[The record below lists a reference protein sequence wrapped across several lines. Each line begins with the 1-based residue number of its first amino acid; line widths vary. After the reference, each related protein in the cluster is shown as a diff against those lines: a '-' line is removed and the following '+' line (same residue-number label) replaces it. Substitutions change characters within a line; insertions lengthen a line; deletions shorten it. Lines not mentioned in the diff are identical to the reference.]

1 MDEFEAGP
9 GQVLVVYTSGDTGG
23 EVSAPAFARDIAADA
38 ARRAAGG
45 WRIVSES
52 CFPVRQTGTAG
63 NVFFQ
68 SGGQF
73 ATQLSAIVVYARSA
87 T

>member
-1 MDEFEAGP
+1 MHEFEAGP

-23 EVSAPAFARDIAADA
+23 EVSVPAFARDISADAVLRAAD
-38 ARRAAGG
+38 G

-52 CFPVRQTGTAG
+52 SFPVRQTGTAG
-63 NVFFQ
+63 NVFFE

-73 ATQLSAIVVYARSA
+73 ATQPSAIVVYARSA
-87 T
+87 A